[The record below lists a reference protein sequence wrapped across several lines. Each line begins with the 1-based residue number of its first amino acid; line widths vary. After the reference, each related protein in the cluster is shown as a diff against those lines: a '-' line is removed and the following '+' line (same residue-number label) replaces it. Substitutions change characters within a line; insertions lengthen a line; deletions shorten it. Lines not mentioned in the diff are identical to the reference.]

1 MMVKVAI
8 LRGTDPQDI
17 TFKALEM
24 VEGER
29 IIAKEK
35 PILIKPNYL
44 NSRHPSTGITT
55 DGRVIEGVIKFFK
68 KHKKGEIIVG
78 EGSGF
83 SNTFEAYKNAGVD
96 IIAEK
101 YKIKLIDLNKDD
113 FIETKPKDP
122 LNLKKVKIAN
132 YALNSTIISVPKLK
146 PHRIAGVSLSI
157 KNMMG
162 AMTPKGSMHSRLS
175 KNIADLAS
183 IIKPELAV
191 IDGIIAGEGH
201 ESSGEPVKMDLV
213 IAGLDPV
220 AVDAVGAS
228 VMGIDPNDVKHLI
241 FAEKR
246 GLGTID
252 LDQIEILG
260 EKIENVQRKFR
271 RSVLS
276 KFLVHL
282 S

>member
-1 MMVKVAI
+1 MMAKVAI
-8 LRGTDPQDI
+8 LRGSDPQNI
-17 TFKALEM
+17 TVKALEM

-29 IIAKEK
+29 ILAKEK

-55 DGRVIEGVIKFFK
+55 DSRVIEGVIKFFN
-68 KHKKGEIIVG
+68 KHKKGKIIVG

-96 IIAEK
+96 AIAEK

-122 LNLKKVKIAN
+122 LNLKKVKIAKS
-132 YALNSTIISVPKLK
+132 ALDSTIISVPKLK

-183 IIKPELAV
+183 VIKPELAV
-191 IDGIIAGEGH
+191 IDGIIASEGH
-201 ESSGEPVKMDLV
+201 ESSGDPLRMDLV

-228 VMGIDPNDVKHLI
+228 VMGIEPNKVKHLI
-241 FAEKR
+241 FAEKK

-260 EKIENVQRKFR
+260 EQIKNVQKKFK
-271 RSVLS
+271 RSALS

-282 S
+282 G

>member
-101 YKIKLIDLNKDD
+101 HKIKLIDLNKDD

-132 YALNSTIISVPKLK
+132 SALNSTIISVPKLK

-201 ESSGEPVKMDLV
+201 ESSGEPLKMDLV

-241 FAEKR
+241 FAEKK

-260 EKIENVQRKFR
+260 EQIESVQKKFK

-282 S
+282 G